1 MYIEKFVGPVVPAD
15 GEETTEP
22 ANVSAEG
29 GEATLSPLEVRGIS
43 GAAVFLHCVGAEGGG
58 ICLVCTL
65 LAQLCGG
72 PLQLPTADA
81 LEQLVGVA
89 LEISK
94 IPELLG
100 VEAPT
105 VIT

>member
-58 ICLVCTL
+58 IPQNTHTHHHTTTIDNVKFNNQTH
-65 LAQLCGG
+65 QH
-72 PLQLPTADA
+72 
-81 LEQLVGVA
+81 
-89 LEISK
+89 
-94 IPELLG
+94 
-100 VEAPT
+100 
-105 VIT
+105 